1 MSNDSDMNLLLTQQ
15 ELILSQQRTITQ
27 QNDKMLEYLD
37 AIYQGLVSL
46 GDEETQEAA
55 PPPPWASSTESLTDL
70 IKSLAGEEKPKD
82 PARPGFGYDA
92 LLERQKREAEN
103 GGD

>member
-37 AIYQGLVSL
+37 AIYQGLISL

-55 PPPPWASSTESLTDL
+55 PPPPSASDPASLADL
-70 IKSLAGEEKPKD
+70 LKSLVGEEKPKD
-82 PARPGFGYDA
+82 PTRPGFGYDT

-103 GGD
+103 DGD